1 MARRQES
8 EHGRRGG
15 GSAFDGRRRPP
26 ALLAAHGD
34 AAQIDHRVFDD
45 ASAHPAGR
53 APRPLPR
60 PLLHPSRHAE
70 QVDGALRRLR
80 QFPVPVQARD
90 VLDGGAA
97 ILHLRHHRRHLQS
110 AHRLHR
116 RALRAQR
123 PEPRPAQVARHAVGA
138 LGDPA
143 GDELSRLAMAVRSFL
158 QRVQLALAPGQ
169 HRSRCL
175 DRRRQLGAL
184 LRHSGQCL
192 DRRAVLH
199 DHVSGGAE
207 IGSRAALRGGGD
219 RRRQLVAAHVVRD
232 AAHDAQHHGHHR
244 AVFPD
249 RDLRQ
254 FRHRA
259 HPDRGRADRSHARVR
274 HLGVLDRHSGQRHSA
289 RRQRLAVH
297 GARHPSPRERN
308 VMTAAAITTANAPAR
323 KRRYG
328 SMSRDRR
335 WALRWSYFFLTVFA
349 IFFLM
354 PPVYM
359 LITSL
364 KTSAEIS
371 AATNPWWVYHPTLG
385 NYVELLTSSQYLTFF
400 RNSALV
406 SVIVVAIT
414 MLISVPAAFAL
425 SRMRFWGSAALA
437 TGIFLTYLIPETLLF
452 IPLFKMFALV
462 NEYTGIQLINRW
474 WVLLLLYPTLT
485 VPFCTWIMIGYFAS
499 IPKELDEAALMD
511 GANYRQ
517 ILTRVF
523 IPVALPGLIA
533 ATIFAFTVSW
543 AQFLYPLAFTTSAD
557 QLVLPV
563 GIVTSLIKGD
573 VFNWGQ
579 IMTGALLGAAPPLI
593 IYAFLMDYY
602 IAGLTAG
609 ATKG

>member
-1 MARRQES
+1 MS
-8 EHGRRGG
+8 T
-15 GSAFDGRRRPP
+15 
-26 ALLAAHGD
+26 
-34 AAQIDHRVFDD
+34 
-45 ASAHPAGR
+45 
-53 APRPLPR
+53 
-60 PLLHPSRHAE
+60 
-70 QVDGALRRLR
+70 
-80 QFPVPVQARD
+80 
-90 VLDGGAA
+90 AA
-97 ILHLRHHRRHLQS
+97 ILSRS
-110 AHRLHR
+110 AP
-116 RALRAQR
+116 AQR
-123 PEPRPAQVARHAVGA
+123 A
-138 LGDPA
+138 
-143 GDELSRLAMAVRSFL
+143 
-158 QRVQLALAPGQ
+158 
-169 HRSRCL
+169 
-175 DRRRQLGAL
+175 
-184 LRHSGQCL
+184 
-192 DRRAVLH
+192 
-199 DHVSGGAE
+199 
-207 IGSRAALRGGGD
+207 
-219 RRRQLVAAHVVRD
+219 
-232 AAHDAQHHGHHR
+232 
-244 AVFPD
+244 
-249 RDLRQ
+249 
-254 FRHRA
+254 
-259 HPDRGRADRSHARVR
+259 
-274 HLGVLDRHSGQRHSA
+274 
-289 RRQRLAVH
+289 
-297 GARHPSPRERN
+297 
-308 VMTAAAITTANAPAR
+308 
-323 KRRYG
+323 RYG
-328 SMSRDRR
+328 SISRDRR
-335 WALRWSYFFLTVFA
+335 WALRWSYFFLTLFA

-385 NYVELLTSSQYLTFF
+385 NYIELLSSSQYLTFF

-406 SVIVVAIT
+406 SVIVVALT

-425 SRMRFWGSAALA
+425 SRMRFWGSATLA

-452 IPLFKMFALV
+452 IPLFKMFAVFDELTDV
-462 NEYTGIQLINRW
+462 QLINHW
-474 WVLLLLYPTLT
+474 WVLLIVYPTLT

-563 GIVTSLIKGD
+563 GIITTLIKGD